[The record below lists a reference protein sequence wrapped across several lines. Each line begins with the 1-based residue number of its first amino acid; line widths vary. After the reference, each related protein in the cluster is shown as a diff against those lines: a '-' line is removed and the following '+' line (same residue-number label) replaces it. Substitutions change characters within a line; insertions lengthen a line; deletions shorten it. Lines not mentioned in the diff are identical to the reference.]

1 MLTEKELMYMDR
13 VLNKFE
19 DEVDFMSVA
28 DLKSLKTAIKRDL
41 YETRVRDFYYH
52 VVDCMPQS
60 APRDENGNISEE
72 DLATEER
79 AWDTFYQQ
87 CWRIEFNG
95 KYVCIENSAYIYQA
109 MCEMLLEYLQH
120 EI

>member
-41 YETRVRDFYYH
+41 YETRVRDFYFH

-60 APRDENGNISEE
+60 APRDENGNIRGD
-72 DLATEER
+72 DLVAESR
-79 AWDTFYQQ
+79 AWNTFYKQDW
-87 CWRIEFNG
+87 CIGFNG
-95 KYVCIENSAYIYQA
+95 KYVRIENGAYIYQS
-109 MCEMLLEYLQH
+109 MCEMLLEYLQN

>member
-19 DEVDFMSVA
+19 DEVDFMSVE

-41 YETRVRDFYYH
+41 YETRVRDFYCH

-79 AWDTFYQQ
+79 AWDTFYRQQ
-87 CWRIEFNG
+87 WSIGFGG
-95 KYVCIENSAYIYQA
+95 KCVQIENGAYIYQA
-109 MCEMLLEYLQH
+109 MCEVLQEYLQN